1 MLQEVVEW
9 FGSQANLARALHVDR
24 AAVSHWVARGWLPPK
39 RAVELEKLSGGKFKA
54 VDLTKTKD

>member
-24 AAVSHWVARGWLPPK
+24 AAVSHWVARGWCGQPLGGA
-39 RAVELEKLSGGKFKA
+39 RLVAAQTSSGTGEA
-54 VDLTKTKD
+54 IWG